1 MQQAGDPNWSV
12 DGEAWLAWPIRQR
25 WLASFR
31 RALAAHG
38 REIAQVIADEIGKP
52 ESEAYVSEVL
62 PLLAAMRWHARH
74 ARGVLRTQR
83 ATASQLGPARAVEQ
97 NHYECNLLY
106 AALLLALTACSHR
119 APS

>member
-1 MQQAGDPNWSV
+1 MQVQQAGDPNWSV

-31 RALAAHG
+31 RAVAAHG

-62 PLLAAMRWHARH
+62 PLLAATTWA
-74 ARGVLRTQR
+74 A
-83 ATASQLGPARAVEQ
+83 ATRQ
-97 NHYECNLLY
+97 NPEKEMFFSGLIYLFY
-106 AALLLALTACSHR
+106 
-119 APS
+119 